1 MATDTQMNF
10 SGRSVVVTGGTRGI
24 GRAVSLAFARAG
36 ASVHAAYLQNDAAAA
51 ELLEAAAGLA
61 GTVTVV
67 RADVTTGDGAMTLLD
82 GAAAATGGIDVLVNN
97 AGIIRDG
104 YLAMMADA
112 DWDAVLRTN
121 LSPLFHCCKWGVRK
135 MLARRQGAIVNL
147 SSIAGITGTP
157 GQTNYAAT
165 KGAIISFSKALARE
179 VGPMGIRVNVVAPGM
194 IATDMTAGLKQD
206 LVERVVAGS
215 ALGRIGL
222 PEEVAA
228 AVLFL
233 ASGQASYIT
242 GQTIVV
248 DGGIV

>member
-1 MATDTQMNF
+1 MHF
-10 SGRSVVVTGGTRGI
+10 SGQTIVVTGGTRGI
-24 GRAVSLAFARAG
+24 GRAVSLAFAEAG
-36 ASVHAAYLQNDAAAA
+36 ATVFAAYLQNDVAARELQAAA
-51 ELLEAAAGLA
+51 EDLPGL
-61 GTVTVV
+61 VV
-67 RADVTTGDGAMTLLD
+67 PMQADVTTSAGATALLD
-82 GAAAATGGIDVLVNN
+82 AAAAANGGIDVLVNS

-112 DWDAVLRTN
+112 DWDAVLSTN

-135 MLARRQGAIVNL
+135 MMAKRKGAIVNL
-147 SSIAGITGTP
+147 SSIAGITGTA

-194 IATDMTAGLKQD
+194 IATEMTASLKQD
-206 LVERVVAGS
+206 IVERVVKGS
-215 ALGRIGL
+215 ALGRIGQ

-233 ASGQASYIT
+233 SSDHAAYIT
-242 GQTIVV
+242 GQTLVV

>member
-1 MATDTQMNF
+1 MNFTDTT
-10 SGRSVVVTGGTRGI
+10 VVVTGGTRGI
-24 GRAVSLAFARAG
+24 GRSVSLAFAAAG
-36 ASVHAAYLQNDAAAA
+36 ANVHAAYLQNEAAAEDLKVAAAA
-51 ELLEAAAGLA
+51 LSGSI
-61 GTVTVV
+61 TTI
-67 RADVTTGDGAMTLLD
+67 RADVTTGDGAVSLID
-82 GAAAATGGIDVLVNN
+82 SAAAASGSIDVLVNN

-104 YLAMMADA
+104 YLAMMAES

-147 SSIAGITGTP
+147 SSIAGISGTP

-206 LVERVVAGS
+206 LVERVVSGS
-215 ALGRIGL
+215 ALERIGQ
-222 PEEVAA
+222 PDEVAA

-233 ASGQASYIT
+233 ASRQAAYIT
-242 GQTIVV
+242 GQTLVV
-248 DGGIV
+248 DGGII